1 MGKRNLTTNEL
12 EIQWEELK
20 NKVYFN
26 ITKLVIA
33 FVNIVV
39 ISSIIIIIIILI
51 FLKNI
56 KVDINMIF
64 LGIVFYLLSVIL
76 ILLFFES
83 YTKLIKEKIV
93 TILSNDQLENTWLNN
108 TKNLNKVFNIFFKLK
123 ITNDFKIEKQHEYN
137 KIKRDINNKILNLK
151 KKKLFSL
158 ENVEEK
164 SFFGIGIIII
174 LGIINSFF
182 NTLLSNFKEL
192 NSNIFMLLILL
203 IISVATVIIFM
214 KLIKDKFIE
223 PNIMSEFDKLNTMK
237 DCVEYLEVIRNFEM
251 FPNPI
256 EYKNLWS
263 KLDNKE
269 VLKEIFGSI
278 RIENE
283 DKIEFIKDKD
293 KFFDDKEIKDVPIK
307 IPIQLNLINSK
318 NEQNKQ
324 TVFFSLNEKKWYIEK
339 VNNEPKKESEN
350 KKNCFE
356 KLINFLK
363 NPYISEIISSY
374 YFFLVLFF
382 VIIVMFYILV
392 NNIKKY
398 EYYLINPTN
407 SKIKLKITNFESK
420 ENTSMEINSKEYK
433 IWNLENKKYTLSIDN
448 KNCNLKV
455 ESNSNSNIV
464 YLDMQDENCK
474 VYSFSEQ
481 KK

>member
-1 MGKRNLTTNEL
+1 M
-12 EIQWEELK
+12 
-20 NKVYFN
+20 
-26 ITKLVIA
+26 
-33 FVNIVV
+33 
-39 ISSIIIIIIILI
+39 
-51 FLKNI
+51 
-56 KVDINMIF
+56 
-64 LGIVFYLLSVIL
+64 
-76 ILLFFES
+76 
-83 YTKLIKEKIV
+83 
-93 TILSNDQLENTWLNN
+93 
-108 TKNLNKVFNIFFKLK
+108 
-123 ITNDFKIEKQHEYN
+123 
-137 KIKRDINNKILNLK
+137 
-151 KKKLFSL
+151 
-158 ENVEEK
+158 
-164 SFFGIGIIII
+164 
-174 LGIINSFF
+174 
-182 NTLLSNFKEL
+182 
-192 NSNIFMLLILL
+192 
-203 IISVATVIIFM
+203 
-214 KLIKDKFIE
+214 
-223 PNIMSEFDKLNTMK
+223 
-237 DCVEYLEVIRNFEM
+237 
-251 FPNPI
+251 
-256 EYKNLWS
+256 
-263 KLDNKE
+263 
-269 VLKEIFGSI
+269 
-278 RIENE
+278 
-283 DKIEFIKDKD
+283 
-293 KFFDDKEIKDVPIK
+293 
-307 IPIQLNLINSK
+307 
-318 NEQNKQ
+318 
-324 TVFFSLNEKKWYIEK
+324 YIEK